1 MDRANA
7 SKDMYDVHTWIEVQ
21 VFKWE
26 NKEGEIDFDKRGG
39 GNERGVWK
47 TKIDFDKHGGV
58 IFFVEVGIVQNRLRL
73 LET

>member
-26 NKEGEIDFDKRGG
+26 NKEGEIDFDKHGG

>member
-1 MDRANA
+1 
-7 SKDMYDVHTWIEVQ
+7 MYIPTWIEVQ

-58 IFFVEVGIVQNRLRL
+58 IFFCGGRNCSKSVTFIRDMRVVIIKLNW
-73 LET
+73 